1 MVYSYTPF
9 SIYKDISRKIINI
22 QNPSHVIHFP
32 DMAIPLDAKGV
43 EKGHLAV
50 RVGDDLKEA
59 MRSCL
64 RWDPKKRAKIPE
76 LLKGEFLRGKEV
88 VPGSFSS
95 FLDDFARLIFGL

>member
-1 MVYSYTPF
+1 
-9 SIYKDISRKIINI
+9 
-22 QNPSHVIHFP
+22 
-32 DMAIPLDAKGV
+32 MAIPLDAKGV
-43 EKGHLAV
+43 EKDQLAV

-88 VPGSFSS
+88 VPGSS
-95 FLDDFARLIFGL
+95 FLLSRSNRILMDFYR